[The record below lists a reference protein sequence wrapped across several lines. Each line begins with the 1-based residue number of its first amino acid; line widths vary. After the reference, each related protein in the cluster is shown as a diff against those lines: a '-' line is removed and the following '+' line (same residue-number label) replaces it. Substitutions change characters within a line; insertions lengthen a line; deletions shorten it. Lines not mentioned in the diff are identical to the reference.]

1 MTYFSLLYQRPS
13 ILEILFS
20 KVDVQKREER
30 EVAEAV
36 PGWAQR
42 ESVKAR
48 PGSANPE
55 KQKSL
60 AGWVTL
66 SL

>member
-20 KVDVQKREER
+20 KVGVQKREER

-36 PGWAQR
+36 PG
-42 ESVKAR
+42 SN
-48 PGSANPE
+48 GN
-55 KQKSL
+55 L
-60 AGWVTL
+60 
-66 SL
+66 